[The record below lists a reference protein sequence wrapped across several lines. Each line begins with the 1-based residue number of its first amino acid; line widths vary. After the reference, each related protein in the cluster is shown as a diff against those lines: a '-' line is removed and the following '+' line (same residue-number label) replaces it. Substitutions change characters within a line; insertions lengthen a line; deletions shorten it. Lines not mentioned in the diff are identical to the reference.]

1 MKKRVKAYKVG
12 RARAVAMAANLNGV
26 SKETAGRYTD
36 SELKE
41 VLRLL
46 SGHGYRLVADFGEC
60 KRNDY

>member
-1 MKKRVKAYKVG
+1 
-12 RARAVAMAANLNGV
+12 MAANLNRV

-46 SGHGYRLVADFGEC
+46 SGHGYRLAADFGEC

>member
-1 MKKRVKAYKVG
+1 
-12 RARAVAMAANLNGV
+12 MAANLNGV